1 MLINTKLVYAIL
13 GDIARKFNNQVS
25 LGIINSYLRD
35 YNQKT
40 INSKDLDQFI
50 SNLSDKDSS
59 AHKIYMSVKE
69 GSETI
74 ESVLGLTSSPVKIH
88 YVNTRDE
95 VLSIPTTELDKV
107 VMIVRELENASPS
120 KSVSWRKV
128 RAKAKELDLVFSP
141 SKDFRELV
149 MRRKDELEQSPRQEL
164 SATEQQF
171 VNKAFGSELG
181 EYQIKK
187 RELQNKNRELN
198 KLQRKL
204 TDQTIFSQELIK
216 SISRPRVIR
225 TNRYV
230 KDKINGDKNDT
241 LIVITSDWHIGA
253 KVELK
258 NNEYSYAI
266 AQQRLDKYIQAICQA
281 VQLYKPSNIKIIN
294 LGDLIENSQMRQNQ
308 GYYTEFELSNQIVK
322 ATELQD
328 SFLSSLAISFPN
340 IQFEFTELAGNH
352 DRFAPNKKDQLYG
365 DSVAVVARELTKSFK
380 NTNKAMTNFKVI
392 NPDTEYRHIINVQG
406 HNLAFVHGD
415 LDKVNDNNCLA
426 KVGAFEHTTL
436 DALVGGHLHSL
447 MIRENNGLIIQS
459 GSLIGPT
466 EYSDRL
472 GCYASASQV
481 MLNVTPETITPLIVN
496 L

>member
-13 GDIARKFNNQVS
+13 GDIAHKFNNQVS

-40 INSKDLDQFI
+40 INSKDLDQ
-50 SNLSDKDSS
+50 
-59 AHKIYMSVKE
+59 

-204 TDQTIFSQELIK
+204 TDQTIFSRELIN
-216 SISRPRVIR
+216 SISKPRVIH
-225 TNRYV
+225 TNKYV
-230 KDKINGDKNDT
+230 KDNLNTNKNDT
-241 LIVITSDWHIGA
+241 LIVITSDWHVGA

-266 AQQRLDKYIQAICQA
+266 AQQRLDKYIQAICRA

-426 KVGAFEHTTL
+426 KVSAFEHTTL

-447 MIRENNGLIIQS
+447 MIKENNGLVVQS

-481 MLNVTPETITPLIVN
+481 MLNVTPETITPLVVN

>member
-1 MLINTKLVYAIL
+1 
-13 GDIARKFNNQVS
+13 
-25 LGIINSYLRD
+25 
-35 YNQKT
+35 
-40 INSKDLDQFI
+40 
-50 SNLSDKDSS
+50 
-59 AHKIYMSVKE
+59 
-69 GSETI
+69 
-74 ESVLGLTSSPVKIH
+74 
-88 YVNTRDE
+88 
-95 VLSIPTTELDKV
+95 
-107 VMIVRELENASPS
+107 
-120 KSVSWRKV
+120 
-128 RAKAKELDLVFSP
+128 
-141 SKDFRELV
+141 

-204 TDQTIFSQELIK
+204 TDQTIFSRELIK
-216 SISRPRVIR
+216 SISKPRVIR

-230 KDKINGDKNDT
+230 KDNLNTNKNDT

-266 AQQRLDKYIQAICQA
+266 AQQRLDKYIQAICRA

-392 NPDTEYRHIINVQG
+392 NPDTEYRHIVNVQG

-447 MIRENNGLIIQS
+447 MIKENNGLVVQS

-481 MLNVTPETITPLIVN
+481 MLNVTPETITPLVVN

>member
-50 SNLSDKDSS
+50 SDLSDKDSN
-59 AHKIYMSVKE
+59 AHKVYMSVKE

-74 ESVLGLTSSPVKIH
+74 
-88 YVNTRDE
+88 E

-128 RAKAKELDLVFSP
+128 RTKAKELDLVFSP
-141 SKDFRELV
+141 SKDFKELV

-164 SATEQQF
+164 SMAEQQF

-204 TDQTIFSQELIK
+204 TDQTIFSRELIK
-216 SISRPRVIR
+216 NISKPRVIH

-230 KDKINGDKNDT
+230 KDNLSVNKNDT
-241 LIVITSDWHIGA
+241 LVIITSDWHIGA

-266 AQQRLDKYIQAICQA
+266 AQQRLDKYIQAICRA
-281 VQLYKPSNIKIIN
+281 VKLYKPSNIKIVN

-380 NTNKAMTNFKVI
+380 NTNKAMTNFKIV
-392 NPDTEYRHIINVQG
+392 NPDTEYRHIIDVQG

-426 KVGAFEHTTL
+426 KVGAFKHTTL

-447 MIRENNGLIIQS
+447 MIRENNGLIVQS

-481 MLNVTPETITPLIVN
+481 MLNVTPETITPLVVN